1 MTSLIRL
8 VYASR
13 STFTRSANHQGLDPG
28 VARILAK
35 SRKNN
40 TQRQIVGGLLFGDG
54 CFLQC
59 LEGEAQA
66 VQALYMKIAAD
77 PRHRDVTVLSQ
88 RPIVE
93 RSFSAW
99 SMKYVPGE
107 QALSTLLRSWGMGRF
122 DPYCLSPDRLAAAVT
137 LMQDVAEG
145 ADRGLEARQV
155 DGRPGQLLQAGGGR
169 QQRPGHD
176 EVPVLGAGRCKA
188 KICGIWPPRT
198 NLWGRHVLDTSW
210 ARLGCVIGGPASL
223 TASACVVDRTS
234 CRESSCGPRWTG
246 RGRTP

>member
-1 MTSLIRL
+1 MSSLIRL

-13 STFTRSANHQGLDPG
+13 STFTRSANHQGLEPG

-40 TQRQIVGGLLFGDG
+40 SQRQIVGGLLFGDG

-66 VQALYMKIAAD
+66 VQALYLKIVAD

-88 RPIVE
+88 RPITT

-107 QALSTLLRSWGMGRF
+107 HALSTLIRTWGMSHF
-122 DPYCLSPDRLAAAVT
+122 DPYILSPDRLAAAVT

-145 ADRGLEARQV
+145 ADTLPAGLDEALRPSQV
-155 DGRPGQLLQAGGGR
+155 SDAQSMA
-169 QQRPGHD
+169 H
-176 EVPVLGAGRCKA
+176 
-188 KICGIWPPRT
+188 
-198 NLWGRHVLDTSW
+198 
-210 ARLGCVIGGPASL
+210 PAWRALYEQL
-223 TASACVVDRTS
+223 TASIQAQL
-234 CRESSCGPRWTG
+234 
-246 RGRTP
+246 

>member
-1 MTSLIRL
+1 MSPLIRL

-40 TQRQIVGGLLFGDG
+40 SQRNIVGGLLFGDG

-66 VQALYMKIAAD
+66 VQTLYMKIAAD

-88 RPIVE
+88 RPIVQ
-93 RSFSAW
+93 RSFGAW

-107 QALSTLLRSWGMGRF
+107 QALSALLNDWGTGRF
-122 DPYCLSPDRLAAAVT
+122 DPYSLSPDRLAAAVK
-137 LMQDVAEG
+137 LMQDEVDAADTLPGELDEAPGRAQVPYAQNGIVSVLTPSPGVSTAQTVQPTSPAG
-145 ADRGLEARQV
+145 AQ
-155 DGRPGQLLQAGGGR
+155 
-169 QQRPGHD
+169 
-176 EVPVLGAGRCKA
+176 
-188 KICGIWPPRT
+188 
-198 NLWGRHVLDTSW
+198 
-210 ARLGCVIGGPASL
+210 ARLGVWVAVGIA
-223 TASACVVDRTS
+223 VV
-234 CRESSCGPRWTG
+234 GLAVWKLA
-246 RGRTP
+246 

>member
-145 ADRGLEARQV
+145 ADTLPGGLDEA
-155 DGRPGQLLQAGGGR
+155 
-169 QQRPGHD
+169 
-176 EVPVLGAGRCKA
+176 
-188 KICGIWPPRT
+188 PRLS
-198 NLWGRHVLDTSW
+198 NTSE
-210 ARLGCVIGGPASL
+210 A
-223 TASACVVDRTS
+223 
-234 CRESSCGPRWTG
+234 
-246 RGRTP
+246 RGRTVGVLSPSPGVTTGRPTLPTPAKGKRARLAGWLPSESP

>member
-1 MTSLIRL
+1 MSQLIRL

-40 TQRQIVGGLLFGDG
+40 MQRQIVGGLLFGDG

-66 VQALYMKIAAD
+66 VQALYIKIEAD

-88 RPIVE
+88 RPIAQ
-93 RSFSAW
+93 RSFAAW

-107 QALSTLLRSWGMGRF
+107 QALSALLRHWGMARF
-122 DPYCLSPDRLAAAVT
+122 DPYSLSPDRLAAAVS

-145 ADRGLEARQV
+145 ADTLPGELDEA
-155 DGRPGQLLQAGGGR
+155 
-169 QQRPGHD
+169 
-176 EVPVLGAGRCKA
+176 
-188 KICGIWPPRT
+188 
-198 NLWGRHVLDTSW
+198 
-210 ARLGCVIGGPASL
+210 
-223 TASACVVDRTS
+223 
-234 CRESSCGPRWTG
+234 TG
-246 RGRTP
+246 RTQATDAKGSIVSVLAPSPGFNAAGSVRPTSAASKLLGLALWVAAGIAVVGLAVWKLA